1 VLGDFLL
8 LKIMEQ
14 RVCINFCVK
23 NGIKCSKTLEMLTVA
38 YGESTLSKKNV
49 YKWYKLFQEGREN
62 VNDEPRSGRPSTS
75 KTDENVQEVKEIVLK
90 NRRITIREIADDLNI
105 SFGSC
110 QSILTDVLGM
120 TRVSAKFVPKLLN
133 FDQKQRRMNIAQDM
147 LNDVNDDPDLLK
159 RVITGDETWV
169 YGYDIETKAQSSQW
183 KNPGEP
189 RPKKARQ
196 VRSNV
201 KVLLTVFFDYHGVV
215 HQEFLPQGR
224 TVNKEYY
231 LEVMRRLRES
241 IRKKRPE
248 VWKEHSWILHH
259 DNAPAHTSLLVS
271 SFLAKNNTIIM
282 PQPPYSPDLAP
293 CDFFLFP
300 KLKRP
305 MKGRRFATIEE
316 IKAASLEELR
326 AIPKSAFQKCFDDW
340 KKRWHKCIVS
350 EGDYFEGD
358 NIILDE

>member
-1 VLGDFLL
+1 
-8 LKIMEQ
+8 MEQ

-120 TRVSAKFVPKLLN
+120 TRVSAKFVPKL
-133 FDQKQRRMNIAQDM
+133 
-147 LNDVNDDPDLLK
+147 
-159 RVITGDETWV
+159 
-169 YGYDIETKAQSSQW
+169 
-183 KNPGEP
+183 
-189 RPKKARQ
+189 
-196 VRSNV
+196 RS
-201 KVLLTVFFDYHGVV
+201 K
-215 HQEFLPQGR
+215 
-224 TVNKEYY
+224 
-231 LEVMRRLRES
+231 
-241 IRKKRPE
+241 
-248 VWKEHSWILHH
+248 
-259 DNAPAHTSLLVS
+259 TSLLVS

-305 MKGRRFATIEE
+305 MKG
-316 IKAASLEELR
+316 
-326 AIPKSAFQKCFDDW
+326 
-340 KKRWHKCIVS
+340 
-350 EGDYFEGD
+350 
-358 NIILDE
+358 

>member
-1 VLGDFLL
+1 
-8 LKIMEQ
+8 MEQ

-23 NGIKCSKTLEMLTVA
+23 NGIKCSKTLEMLTVT

-169 YGYDIETKAQSSQW
+169 YGYDVE
-183 KNPGEP
+183 
-189 RPKKARQ
+189 
-196 VRSNV
+196 
-201 KVLLTVFFDYHGVV
+201 
-215 HQEFLPQGR
+215 
-224 TVNKEYY
+224 
-231 LEVMRRLRES
+231 
-241 IRKKRPE
+241 
-248 VWKEHSWILHH
+248 
-259 DNAPAHTSLLVS
+259 
-271 SFLAKNNTIIM
+271 
-282 PQPPYSPDLAP
+282 
-293 CDFFLFP
+293 
-300 KLKRP
+300 RP

-316 IKAASLEELR
+316 IKAASLEELK

>member
-1 VLGDFLL
+1 
-8 LKIMEQ
+8 
-14 RVCINFCVK
+14 
-23 NGIKCSKTLEMLTVA
+23 
-38 YGESTLSKKNV
+38 V
-49 YKWYKLFQEGREN
+49 YKWYKLFQEGREY
-62 VNDEPRSGRPSTS
+62 VNNEPRSGHPSTS

-133 FDQKQRRMNIAQDM
+133 FDQKQ
-147 LNDVNDDPDLLK
+147 L
-159 RVITGDETWV
+159 
-169 YGYDIETKAQSSQW
+169 
-183 KNPGEP
+183 
-189 RPKKARQ
+189 
-196 VRSNV
+196 
-201 KVLLTVFFDYHGVV
+201 
-215 HQEFLPQGR
+215 
-224 TVNKEYY
+224 
-231 LEVMRRLRES
+231 
-241 IRKKRPE
+241 
-248 VWKEHSWILHH
+248 WKENSWILHH

-271 SFLAKNNTIIM
+271 SFLAKHDTIIM

-316 IKAASLEELR
+316 IKAASLEELK

-340 KKRWHKCIVS
+340 KKR
-350 EGDYFEGD
+350 
-358 NIILDE
+358 

>member
-1 VLGDFLL
+1 LL

-90 NRRITIREIADDLNI
+90 NRRITIREIVDDLNI

-133 FDQKQRRMNIAQDM
+133 LDQKQCRMNIAQDM

-159 RVITGDETWV
+159 RVITGDET
-169 YGYDIETKAQSSQW
+169 Y
-183 KNPGEP
+183 
-189 RPKKARQ
+189 
-196 VRSNV
+196 
-201 KVLLTVFFDYHGVV
+201 
-215 HQEFLPQGR
+215 
-224 TVNKEYY
+224 
-231 LEVMRRLRES
+231 
-241 IRKKRPE
+241 
-248 VWKEHSWILHH
+248 
-259 DNAPAHTSLLVS
+259 TSALY
-271 SFLAKNNTIIM
+271 
-282 PQPPYSPDLAP
+282 Q
-293 CDFFLFP
+293 
-300 KLKRP
+300 R
-305 MKGRRFATIEE
+305 G
-316 IKAASLEELR
+316 
-326 AIPKSAFQKCFDDW
+326 
-340 KKRWHKCIVS
+340 
-350 EGDYFEGD
+350 
-358 NIILDE
+358 IILKGIT

>member
-1 VLGDFLL
+1 
-8 LKIMEQ
+8 MEK

-159 RVITGDETWV
+159 RVIT
-169 YGYDIETKAQSSQW
+169 
-183 KNPGEP
+183 
-189 RPKKARQ
+189 
-196 VRSNV
+196 
-201 KVLLTVFFDYHGVV
+201 
-215 HQEFLPQGR
+215 
-224 TVNKEYY
+224 
-231 LEVMRRLRES
+231 
-241 IRKKRPE
+241 
-248 VWKEHSWILHH
+248 
-259 DNAPAHTSLLVS
+259 VS
-271 SFLAKNNTIIM
+271 SFLAKNNTVIM

-305 MKGRRFATIEE
+305 MKERRFATIEE
-316 IKAASLEELR
+316 IKAASLEELK

-340 KKRWHKCIVS
+340 KKRWHKCLVS